1 MDYERHFK
9 PLKAKTP
16 NPPSKVTNG
25 EQVVDFGLIPSPT
38 SVGSLFGKE
47 V

>member
-1 MDYERHFK
+1 MRLEIKLRWRF
-9 PLKAKTP
+9 
-16 NPPSKVTNG
+16 
-25 EQVVDFGLIPSPT
+25 VDFDLIPSPT

>member
-1 MDYERHFK
+1 MMFQYEA
-9 PLKAKTP
+9 PP
-16 NPPSKVTNG
+16 PMNPPAMVLIT
-25 EQVVDFGLIPSPT
+25 VDFGLIPSPT

>member
-1 MDYERHFK
+1 MF
-9 PLKAKTP
+9 
-16 NPPSKVTNG
+16 SKLNTSDNFD
-25 EQVVDFGLIPSPT
+25 EDTVDFGLIPSPT

>member
-1 MDYERHFK
+1 VEHEIK
-9 PLKAKTP
+9 PRWRF
-16 NPPSKVTNG
+16 
-25 EQVVDFGLIPSPT
+25 VDFGLIPSPT

>member
-1 MDYERHFK
+1 VGLEIK
-9 PLKAKTP
+9 PRWRF
-16 NPPSKVTNG
+16 
-25 EQVVDFGLIPSPT
+25 VDFGLIPSPT

>member
-1 MDYERHFK
+1 MQTK
-9 PLKAKTP
+9 IKTIEVHIIP
-16 NPPSKVTNG
+16 Y
-25 EQVVDFGLIPSPT
+25 VDFGLIPSPT